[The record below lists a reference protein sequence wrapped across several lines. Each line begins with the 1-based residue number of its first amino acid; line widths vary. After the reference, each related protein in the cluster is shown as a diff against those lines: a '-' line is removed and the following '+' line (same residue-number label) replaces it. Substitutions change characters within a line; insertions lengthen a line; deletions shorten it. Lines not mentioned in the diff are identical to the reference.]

1 MINISAN
8 DKRYNHPVQF
18 TTIFFDL
25 DDTLYPAASGLWHAI
40 KARMNDY
47 MRERMGFAEKDIPHL
62 REKYF
67 RQYGTTLRGLQAN
80 HSVDMNEY
88 LAYVH
93 DVPLSDYIKPNPDLR
108 RMLEGIAIQKA
119 IFTNADAAHA
129 GRVVSVLG
137 LEGCFETVID
147 VYALAPYCKP
157 MPEAFEKAMKRVG
170 ENNPRH
176 CILIDDIPGTVR
188 AAREFGFTAI
198 LVDEKQAHADG
209 GVTLKWLTDLPAL
222 TSIWEDVKKR

>member
-1 MINISAN
+1 MCFIIP
-8 DKRYNHPVQF
+8 RMPI

-25 DDTLYPAASGLWHAI
+25 DETLYPSSTGLWALI
-40 KARMNDY
+40 RERITSYMNDR
-47 MRERMGFAEKDIPHL
+47 MGLPPEEIPTLRER
-62 REKYF
+62 YF

-129 GRVVSVLG
+129 GRVISALG
-137 LEGCFETVID
+137 LEGCFDAVID